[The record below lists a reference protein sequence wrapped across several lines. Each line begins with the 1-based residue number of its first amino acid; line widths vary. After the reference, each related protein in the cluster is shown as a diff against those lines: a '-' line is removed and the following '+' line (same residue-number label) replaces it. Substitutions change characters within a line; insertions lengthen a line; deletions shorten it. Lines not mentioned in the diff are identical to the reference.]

1 MTSRV
6 HAGYVIVVE
15 LALLCETAQTA
26 QTDGGVAHFQV
37 KGAARK
43 FTGDLANKSVDES
56 PPSEN
61 NNKRTPDQFCCS
73 KEGTEKSS
81 NYRLR
86 QTSN

>member
-43 FTGDLANKSVDES
+43 FTGDLANKSVDETARFVRHQRIIINA
-56 PPSEN
+56 P
-61 NNKRTPDQFCCS
+61 
-73 KEGTEKSS
+73 
-81 NYRLR
+81 
-86 QTSN
+86 QTNFVARRRVLKNHPTIG